1 MENNL
6 HQINVLLLLNLFRL
20 QLLNNNCKWKFW
32 IKVLL
37 NKILGAIGALL
48 ISFALSR
55 GPATL
60 VNALQGLQY
69 AFVFIL
75 AAILYIFLPGV
86 VRENF
91 GKKAIIQKVS
101 GMILVSVGLFFLTY
115 FNGAL

>member
-1 MENNL
+1 MSRPKASGG
-6 HQINVLLLLNLFRL
+6 VF
-20 QLLNNNCKWKFW
+20 
-32 IKVLL
+32 L
-37 NKILGAIGALL
+37 NKIFGAVGALL

-75 AAILYIFLPGV
+75 AIILYIFLPGV
-86 VRENF
+86 VKENF
-91 GKKAIIQKVS
+91 QKKAVVQKVA

-115 FNGAL
+115 FNGTL